1 MKILIWIPII
11 GFITA
16 IVAVKLDYDCEDF
29 GLCADVSFSSWVF
42 WQFFSF
48 VGLFF
53 YLIWDI
59 I

>member
-29 GLCADVSFSSWVF
+29 GLCADVSFSGNFSLLWGC
-42 WQFFSF
+42 FFT
-48 VGLFF
+48 
-53 YLIWDI
+53 
-59 I
+59 